1 MKLFFSLEVEKESTS
16 SVWEESIFVG
26 KVSADEGEERE
37 SFVEVAVWEICAG
50 EEEELEKEI
59 GAFWWVEG
67 RDFSSVYY
75 EGKSLFGAFVV
86 MEMHS
91 GKGNVSAACQ
101 PHHFSH
107 GIAWVAHLQRKRRSQ
122 SQMKTA
128 GSAVCTGVSA
138 AQNQLQPFCHLYL
151 LQIQIIPLF

>member
-37 SFVEVAVWEICAG
+37 SFVEAAVWEICAG
-50 EEEELEKEI
+50 EEEELEKGI

-75 EGKSLFGAFVV
+75 F
-86 MEMHS
+86 
-91 GKGNVSAACQ
+91 
-101 PHHFSH
+101 
-107 GIAWVAHLQRKRRSQ
+107 
-122 SQMKTA
+122 
-128 GSAVCTGVSA
+128 
-138 AQNQLQPFCHLYL
+138 
-151 LQIQIIPLF
+151 